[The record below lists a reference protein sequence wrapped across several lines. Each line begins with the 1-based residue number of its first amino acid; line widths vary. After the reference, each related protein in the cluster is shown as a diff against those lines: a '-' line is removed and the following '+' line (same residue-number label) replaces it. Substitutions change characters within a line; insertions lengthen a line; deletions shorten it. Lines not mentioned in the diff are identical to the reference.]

1 MEHFDKVEALTHLT
15 KVGRISKGWV
25 ILDGEINL
33 VDGESVSEQE
43 LEAALEASSRVKVW
57 SSPADFI
64 GSLSMGE
71 QAGISLSDSPVL
83 AAFRMQLTVWAGEIN
98 GDDDRV
104 LTGLAEMVSRGI
116 ISEERRK
123 ELLTA

>member
-25 ILDGEINL
+25 ISDGEINL

-83 AAFRMQLTVWAGEIN
+83 AALRMQLTVWAGEIN
-98 GDDDRV
+98 GDDDRI